1 MSGIQ
6 EESSQVCL
14 RTVLK
19 QLGNLQTGQKD
30 EQYLT
35 HLQATDPRHDK
46 KNIELRK
53 GGLLRESYCWVLSHD
68 NFHRW
73 RDNRDGQLLWV
84 RGDPGKGKTML
95 LCGIID
101 ELEKDT
107 ARTDNIAFFFC
118 QATDDRLSNATAVLR
133 GLIYLLVT
141 KQQPELIS
149 HVRESCYGLGK
160 EGFQGPTSWVVLSK
174 IFTNILEDPKL
185 RGTYLIIDALDECT
199 GDRDLLLDLIASK
212 SSAYPKVKWL
222 VSSRNWPDIEESLN
236 TATQKINLR
245 LELNE
250 ESVSA
255 AVTTYIQSEID
266 KLAKRKKYNNDTR
279 DAVKRYLDT
288 NAHGTFLWVALVCQ
302 ELAKISRWEA
312 VEILT
317 TFPPGLDAIYE
328 QMRDKINKSRNAK
341 LLQRILAVISVVYRP
356 ITLNELPAL
365 VDMPDCSSGNVEDLI
380 EIVGLCGSFLILRQ
394 HTISFVHQS
403 AKDFLLSNG
412 THQDSRDVVNWVFPQ
427 GKDDVHNSVF
437 SRSLSAMSTILHR
450 DIYGLKLPGFP
461 INGVQTPCPDPLAT
475 VRYSCV
481 FWVDHLRESIS
492 DKDTPHRNT
501 LVAVQTFLEQKY
513 LYWLE
518 ALSLLRAMS
527 KGVIAIRKLEGLL
540 GRTHQ
545 RQLTTFI
552 RDAHRFALS
561 YRWIIEQ
568 APLQAY
574 TSALVFAPLGSLMKK
589 RFKTEEPSWI
599 SVKPVVE
606 ADWNAC
612 LQTLEGH
619 RNWVTSVAFSADGQ
633 RLASGS
639 DDHTVKIWD
648 PASGQCLQTLQGHS
662 NSVTSIAL
670 SADGQRL
677 ASGSHDR
684 TVKIWDPASGQCLQ
698 TLQGHSNWVTSVAFS
713 ADGQRLASGSHDRTV
728 KIWDPASGQCLQ
740 TLQGHS
746 NWVNSIAFSAD
757 GQRFASGS
765 YDRTVKIWD
774 PASGQCLQT
783 LQGHSDSVTSVA
795 FSADG
800 QRLASG
806 SDDHTV
812 KIWDPASG
820 QCLQTLQGHSDEVN
834 SIVFSADDL
843 RAHGYRLGSDKTWVT
858 CNGQNVLWLP
868 PEYRPTCS
876 VIQGRMVAIG
886 CSSGRVFTIGFSRDI

>member
-1 MSGIQ
+1 M
-6 EESSQVCL
+6 
-14 RTVLK
+14 
-19 QLGNLQTGQKD
+19 
-30 EQYLT
+30 
-35 HLQATDPRHDK
+35 
-46 KNIELRK
+46 
-53 GGLLRESYCWVLSHD
+53 
-68 NFHRW
+68 
-73 RDNRDGQLLWV
+73 
-84 RGDPGKGKTML
+84 
-95 LCGIID
+95 
-101 ELEKDT
+101 
-107 ARTDNIAFFFC
+107 
-118 QATDDRLSNATAVLR
+118 
-133 GLIYLLVT
+133 LVT

-149 HVRESCYGLGK
+149 HVRESYVGLGK
-160 EGFQGPTSWVVLSK
+160 ERFQGPTSWVALLE

-222 VSSRNWPDIEESLN
+222 VSSRNWPGIEENLN
-236 TATQKINLR
+236 TATQRVNLC

-250 ESVSA
+250 ESISSA
-255 AVTTYIQSEID
+255 VRTYIQRKMDE
-266 KLAKRKKYNNDTR
+266 LARKKRYDDRTKNAVQHHLTRNAND
-279 DAVKRYLDT
+279 
-288 NAHGTFLWVALVCQ
+288 TFLWVALVCQ
-302 ELAKISRWEA
+302 ELMNVSRSR
-312 VEILT
+312 VLT
-317 TFPPGLDAIYE
+317 KLNKFPPGLDSLYQ
-328 QMRDKINKSRNAK
+328 QMIDQVRRSDEPDLCK
-341 LLQRILAVISVVYRP
+341 QVLAVLSITYRP
-356 ITLNELPAL
+356 ITIQELTVFVNIPEGISNELEF
-365 VDMPDCSSGNVEDLI
+365 MT
-380 EIVGLCGSFLILRQ
+380 EIVGLCGSFLTLRET
-394 HTISFVHQS
+394 TIYFVHQS

-412 THQDSRDVVNWVFPQ
+412 THQDLRDVVNWVFPQ

-492 DKDTPHRNT
+492 NKDTPQRNT

-527 KGVIAIRKLEGLL
+527 EGVIAIRKLEGLL

-619 RNWVTSVAFSADGQ
+619 SKEVTSIAFSAGGQ

-639 DDHTVKIWD
+639 W
-648 PASGQCLQTLQGHS
+648 
-662 NSVTSIAL
+662 
-670 SADGQRL
+670 
-677 ASGSHDR
+677 DR

-698 TLQGHSNWVTSVAFS
+698 TLQGHSKEVTSIAFS
-713 ADGQRLASGSHDRTV
+713 ADGQRLASGSWDRTV

-746 NWVNSIAFSAD
+746 YSVTSIAFSAD
-757 GQRFASGS
+757 GQRLASGS
-765 YDRTVKIWD
+765 WDRTVKIWD

-783 LQGHSDSVTSVA
+783 LQGHSDAVTSIA

-806 SDDHTV
+806 SRDHTV

-820 QCLQTLQGHSDEVN
+820 QCLQTLQSHSDEVT
-834 SIVFSADDL
+834 SVAFSADDL
-843 RAHGYRLGSDKTWVT
+843 RAHGYRLGSDKTWVI

-886 CSSGRVFTIGFSRDI
+886 CSSGRVCTIGFSRDI